1 MKSDQGGSNGQ
12 IVRVVDKAFT
22 VLHALSQ
29 AERDVDLAAL
39 AERTG
44 LPKSTLVRLLHTMKL
59 HNAVQQDGKTRR
71 YRLGWGLIH
80 LGKAAERQFDLER
93 VVLPYLEQLA
103 KETGETASF
112 AVLEG
117 NRAIYLAQVLTE
129 SIIRGVPPIGAE
141 LELHCTAVGKV
152 LLTSFT
158 DDMFGQLIREHG
170 LPRST
175 DQTIVNS
182 EQLRKEVAR
191 VAEQGFALDNEEAER
206 GGRCIAAPIVNEGD
220 DVVAAISITGP
231 TSRIRIELVEEYAEV
246 VKRIATRVGEA
257 LTTLTP

>member
-1 MKSDQGGSNGQ
+1 
-12 IVRVVDKAFT
+12 
-22 VLHALSQ
+22 
-29 AERDVDLAAL
+29 
-39 AERTG
+39 
-44 LPKSTLVRLLHTMKL
+44 
-59 HNAVQQDGKTRR
+59 
-71 YRLGWGLIH
+71 
-80 LGKAAERQFDLER
+80 
-93 VVLPYLEQLA
+93 
-103 KETGETASF
+103 
-112 AVLEG
+112 
-117 NRAIYLAQVLTE
+117 
-129 SIIRGVPPIGAE
+129 
-141 LELHCTAVGKV
+141 
-152 LLTSFT
+152 
-158 DDMFGQLIREHG
+158 MFGQLIREHG